1 MAFRAFGVVGVV
13 VVEVAATV
21 VTAEDEEA
29 GEDGT
34 GSGVV
39 RVLERADERR
49 EDKPARQRF

>member
-49 EDKPARQRF
+49 EDKPCRLGL